1 MSKNP
6 TYSELEEKVKELEEH
21 LQELNNQLI
30 DSDKKYGCLFNKG
43 REGLT
48 LMRNRVFV
56 DCNQTA
62 LDILKLKNKE
72 EFLNLHPA
80 DLSPEIQPDGV
91 KSVEKAEKML
101 DIVERDGYHRFEW
114 VHKSKYRDN
123 FLVEVTLILAEIH
136 GDNLIYAFWRDI
148 TEREQNKIKIQEQY
162 QEILT
167 QNEEIKAT
175 NEELRAVNEQ
185 LDKSNKKIAEAKT
198 ALELREKELEQ
209 LTVEQDIM
217 LSNLGSVV
225 AFTRG
230 EKIVWVNEKVEEV
243 FGYDAIELSR
253 KKPVILF
260 KTEEEFKGLKKKAES
275 ILAGGNTLAVEFE
288 MKKKQGELIW
298 CHLIA
303 NAINAGNLLK
313 GVIWIIEDISERKKH
328 EQELLSYR
336 EHLEDIVKERTYDL
350 IKTNDQLEAEIEKKE
365 IVEAQLLESEV
376 RYRKIVDASGAI
388 VWEYDWSGES
398 FVHVSENVKAI
409 TGFAA
414 DEWLAKGFW
423 EKQIYEDDR
432 KETFDY
438 CRIATEQGN
447 DHVFEYRF
455 VCKNDEIV
463 WFRAFVHVIS
473 SQKNALRA
481 SGMMLDVTKR
491 KVAEIELEKH
501 RLQLE
506 DLVKERTEELKKAKE
521 QAEAA
526 NQAKSE
532 FLANMSHEIRT
543 PMNAILGFSEILKEK
558 LNDFPQHQ
566 EFIDGIYTGG
576 KNLLNLIDDVLD
588 LSKVES
594 GKLEIQ
600 KEPLNPHVLIKEIKQ
615 IFQLKVRQKG
625 LKMKINIDEGSP
637 EIILLDETRL
647 RQVLFNLVGNAVK
660 FTKKGEITISLFCN
674 RNKNSSKVELVFEVK
689 DTGIGIPEDQQQLIF
704 EAFRQRK
711 GQRLGKYKGSGLG
724 LSISKKLVEMMNG
737 SLSLISKEGEGS
749 VFSVCIPDVEISTIA
764 LNFDE
769 LEQISISPN
778 LQFEN
783 AQILYAEDVASNRQ
797 VIKAYLENYHLK
809 VVEAENG
816 EEALRLIEEMNFDLI
831 LMDIEMPIMNGL
843 DASAR
848 IRENAK
854 YTDVPILALTAS
866 AMKSDEE
873 RILNYCDEYLKKPVS
888 KNELIYYLSKYLPT
902 MQCAEKK
909 VPVLRNTRDLDLN
922 AFIPVVSVNEVKD
935 FGSRIGDLY
944 EEIKETLSIDET
956 VEFANEII
964 RFGNKNKSEFLVQ
977 YGEELL
983 SSAKSL
989 KVDELEGL
997 VKWYPII
1004 LKRMQNGRV

>member
-1 MSKNP
+1 MSKNL
-6 TYSELEEKVKELEEH
+6 TCSELEQKVKDLEH
-21 LQELNNQLI
+21 QVQELNNQLI
-30 DSDKKYGCLFNKG
+30 ESEKKYGCLFNKG

-48 LMRNRVFV
+48 LMKNRVFV
-56 DCNQTA
+56 DCNQTV
-62 LDILKLKNKE
+62 LEILQLKNKE

-80 DLSPEIQPDGV
+80 ELSPEYQPDGQ
-91 KSVEKAEKML
+91 KSVEKSEKMM
-101 DIVERDGYHRFEW
+101 DIAEQEGYHRFEW
-114 VHKSKYRDN
+114 VHRSKYREN
-123 FLVEVTLILAEIH
+123 FLVEVTLLLTQVN

-185 LDKSNKKIAEAKT
+185 LDKSNKQIAEAKA

-209 LTVEQDIM
+209 LTIEQDIM

-243 FGYDAIELSR
+243 FGYSTVELTD
-253 KKPVILF
+253 KKPAILF
-260 KTEEEFKGLKKKAES
+260 KTEDEFKSFREKAQQV
-275 ILAGGNTLAVEFE
+275 LAQGNTLSLEFE
-288 MKKKQGELIW
+288 MKTKDGQLIW
-298 CHLIA
+298 CNLVS
-303 NAINAGNLLK
+303 NAIDANNLLK
-313 GVIWIIEDISERKKH
+313 GIIWIVEDISLRKGH
-328 EQELLSYR
+328 EQELLRYR
-336 EHLEDIVKERTYDL
+336 EHLEDIVKERTFDL

-365 IVEAQLLESEV
+365 IVEAQLMESEA

-388 VWEYDWSGES
+388 VWEYDWNDEV
-398 FVHVSENVKAI
+398 FVHVSGNAEAI
-409 TGFAA
+409 TGFTTE
-414 DEWLAKGFW
+414 EWLAKGFW
-423 EKQIYEDDR
+423 VKRIHQDDR
-432 KETFDY
+432 EQACEY
-438 CRIATEQGN
+438 CRIATEKGQ

-455 VCKNDEIV
+455 VCKNGRIV
-463 WFRAFVHVIS
+463 WLRDFVHVMS
-473 SQKNALRA
+473 SQKGALRV
-481 SGMMLDVTKR
+481 SGMMLDITKR

-501 RLQLE
+501 RLHLE
-506 DLVKERTEELKKAKE
+506 ELVKERTEELKKAKE

-543 PMNAILGFSEILKEK
+543 PMNAILGFSEILKER
-558 LNDFPQHQ
+558 LADFPQHH
-566 EFIDGIYTGG
+566 EFINGIYTGG

-600 KEPLNPHVLIKEIKQ
+600 KEPLNPHILIKEIKQ

-625 LKMKINIDEGSP
+625 LKMRINIDEGSP

-660 FTKKGEITISLFCN
+660 YTKKGEIIISLFCN
-674 RNKNSSKVELVFEVK
+674 RIENSSKVDLIFEVK
-689 DTGIGIPEDQQQLIF
+689 DTGIGIPEDQQELIF

-711 GQRLGKYKGSGLG
+711 GQRSSKYEGSGLG

-737 SLSLISKEGEGS
+737 KISLKSKEGEGS
-749 VFSVCIPDVEISTIA
+749 VFSVCIPDIEISTIA

-769 LEQISISPN
+769 LEKISISPG
-778 LQFEN
+778 LQFED

-797 VIKAYLENYHLK
+797 VIKAYLENYRLR

-816 EEALRLIEEMNFDLI
+816 EEALRLLAEMNIDLI

-843 DASAR
+843 DASVQ
-848 IRENAK
+848 IRENKK
-854 YTDVPILALTAS
+854 YADIPILALTAS

-873 RILNYCDEYLKKPVS
+873 RILKYCDEYLKKPVS

-902 MQCAEKK
+902 THCAENETSM
-909 VPVLRNTRDLDLN
+909 VENASYLDLN
-922 AFIPVVSVNEVKD
+922 DYLPVVSGNAVKD
-935 FGSRIGDLY
+935 FDTRIGLIY
-944 EEIKETLSIDET
+944 EEIKETFSMDEIE
-956 VEFANEII
+956 EFANEII
-964 RFGNKNKSEFLVQ
+964 LFGNKNKSGFLVQ
-977 YGEELL
+977 YGKELL
-983 SSAKSL
+983 SAAKSL
-989 KVDELEGL
+989 KVDELEEL
-997 VKWYPII
+997 VNWYPII
-1004 LKRMQNGRV
+1004 LKRMQND

>member
-6 TYSELEEKVKELEEH
+6 TNSELVQKIKELEQKV
-21 LQELNNQLI
+21 QELNNQLI
-30 DSDKKYGCLFNKG
+30 ESEKKYGCLFDKG

-62 LDILKLKNKE
+62 LDMLRLKNKE

-80 DLSPEIQPDGV
+80 ELSPEYQPDGL
-91 KSVEKAEKML
+91 KSVEKAEKMM
-101 DIVERDGYHRFEW
+101 DIVELEGYHRFKW
-114 VHKSKYRDN
+114 VHKSKNRDN
-123 FLVEVTLILAEIH
+123 FLVEVTLILTEIN

-185 LDKSNKKIAEAKT
+185 LNKSNKKIAEAKG

-209 LTVEQDIM
+209 LTIEQEIM

-230 EKIVWVNEKVEEV
+230 EKIVWINEKVKDV
-243 FGYDAIELSR
+243 FGYNISELSD
-253 KKPVILF
+253 KKPDVLF
-260 KTEEEFKGLKKKAES
+260 KTKEEFKNLRKKAQPV
-275 ILAGGNTLAVEFE
+275 LAGGNTLSVEFE
-288 MKKKQGELIW
+288 MKKKQGEFIW
-298 CHLIA
+298 CHLVA
-303 NAINAGNLLK
+303 NAINADNLLK

-365 IVEAQLLESEV
+365 IVEAQLLESEA

-388 VWEYDWSGES
+388 VWEYDWSDKA
-398 FVHVSENVKAI
+398 FVHVNGNVESI
-409 TGFAA
+409 TGFTV
-414 DEWLAKGFW
+414 DEWLVKDFW
-423 EKQIYEDDR
+423 AKQIHKYDKKQTLE
-432 KETFDY
+432 Y

-455 VCKNDEIV
+455 VSKNGEIV
-463 WFRAFVHVIS
+463 WFRDFVHVIS
-473 SQKNALRA
+473 SQKSTLRT
-481 SGMMLDVTKR
+481 SGMMLDITKR
-491 KVAEIELEKH
+491 KEAEIELEKH
-501 RLQLE
+501 RLHLE
-506 DLVKERTEELKKAKE
+506 ELVKERTEELKVAKE

-558 LNDFPQHQ
+558 LSNSHQHQ
-566 EFIDGIYTGG
+566 DFINGIYTGG

-615 IFQLKVRQKG
+615 IFQLKVKQKG
-625 LKMKINIDEGSP
+625 LKMKINIDKGSP

-674 RNKNSSKVELVFEVK
+674 RIEGSSKVELIFEVK
-689 DTGIGIPEDQQQLIF
+689 DTGIGVPEDQQQLIF

-711 GQRLGKYKGSGLG
+711 GQRTSKYEGSGLG

-737 SLSLISKEGEGS
+737 TLSLRSKQGEGS
-749 VFSVCIPDVEISTIA
+749 VFSVRIPDVEISTIA
-764 LNFDE
+764 LNFEE
-769 LEQISISPN
+769 LEQISVAPN
-778 LQFEN
+778 LQFEE

-797 VIKAYLENYHLK
+797 VIKAYLENYNLK

-816 EEALRLIEEMNFDLI
+816 EEALRLLEEMNFDLI
-831 LMDIEMPIMNGL
+831 LMDIEMPIMNGVE
-843 DASAR
+843 ASVQ
-848 IRENAK
+848 IRENKRFA
-854 YTDVPILALTAS
+854 DIPILALTAS
-866 AMKSDEE
+866 AMKSDEG

-888 KNELIYYLSKYLPT
+888 KKELIYYLSKYLPT
-902 MQCAEKK
+902 THCVENEISGVEISAG
-909 VPVLRNTRDLDLN
+909 LDLN
-922 AFIPVVSVNEVKD
+922 SFTTSIPIKSIKD
-935 FGSRIGDLY
+935 FEDRTGVLY
-944 EEIKETLSIDET
+944 DEIKETFTIDET
-956 VEFANEII
+956 EEFANEII
-964 RFGNKNKSEFLVQ
+964 LFGNENKSGFLTS
-977 YGEELL
+977 YGENLL
-983 SSAKSL
+983 VAAKSL
-989 KVDELEGL
+989 KIDELEEL
-997 VKWYPII
+997 VGWYPTI
-1004 LKRMQNGRV
+1004 LKKMRNG